1 MFSASQKFK
10 IRLALVNFILLSVT
24 VARGQDSV
32 RTVLE
37 LDFLFHYDL
46 EEVEDPD
53 EGIVLFDQ
61 YCPGLANKVK
71 LRKDI
76 FKHVAHK
83 EQVDYYN
90 NGKLLHKGQY
100 EDGSLI
106 KFKNYYPND
115 QLERELK
122 VKNGKPK
129 LFTSYYIFGEIRERK
144 VFDDGILMLHEK
156 YHYSGRLKYLM
167 EISELGY
174 LQIEQWNNG
183 DGYPLRYTELIDVDS
198 LIYEIAEMYPSGTIK
213 KKGNYLYDPVTE
225 TYCNHGNYV
234 AYSETGTMTADIFY
248 QYDQIIEAALAERS
262 ETEIDVQ
269 MNMSGVPAEYLA
281 FDLDNNGEISK
292 REIDEAVNAFFEDDS
307 TLKLSQID
315 GLVNYFFEQDW

>member
-1 MFSASQKFK
+1 
-10 IRLALVNFILLSVT
+10 
-24 VARGQDSV
+24 
-32 RTVLE
+32 
-37 LDFLFHYDL
+37 
-46 EEVEDPD
+46 
-53 EGIVLFDQ
+53 
-61 YCPGLANKVK
+61 
-71 LRKDI
+71 
-76 FKHVAHK
+76 
-83 EQVDYYN
+83 
-90 NGKLLHKGQY
+90 
-100 EDGSLI
+100 
-106 KFKNYYPND
+106 
-115 QLERELK
+115 
-122 VKNGKPK
+122 
-129 LFTSYYIFGEIRERK
+129 
-144 VFDDGILMLHEK
+144 
-156 YHYSGRLKYLM
+156 M

-183 DGYPLRYTELIDVDS
+183 DGYPIRYTELIDVDS

>member
-10 IRLALVNFILLSVT
+10 IRLALVNLILLTVT
-24 VARGQDSV
+24 IARGQDSV

-53 EGIVLFDQ
+53 EGIVLYDQ

-90 NGKLLHKGQY
+90 NGKLLHKGHY

-156 YHYSGRLKYLM
+156 YHYSGKLK
-167 EISELGY
+167 
-174 LQIEQWNNG
+174 
-183 DGYPLRYTELIDVDS
+183 
-198 LIYEIAEMYPSGTIK
+198 
-213 KKGNYLYDPVTE
+213 
-225 TYCNHGNYV
+225 
-234 AYSETGTMTADIFY
+234 
-248 QYDQIIEAALAERS
+248 
-262 ETEIDVQ
+262 
-269 MNMSGVPAEYLA
+269 
-281 FDLDNNGEISK
+281 
-292 REIDEAVNAFFEDDS
+292 
-307 TLKLSQID
+307 
-315 GLVNYFFEQDW
+315 